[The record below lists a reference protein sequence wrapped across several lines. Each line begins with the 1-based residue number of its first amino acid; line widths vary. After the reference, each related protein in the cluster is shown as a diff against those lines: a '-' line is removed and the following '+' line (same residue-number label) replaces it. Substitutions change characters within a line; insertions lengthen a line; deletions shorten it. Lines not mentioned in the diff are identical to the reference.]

1 MHSQPCDVSLTPP
14 PLPPPQDLDT
24 KVSDLYRDLKE
35 IDDELRN
42 LVIELELGGDLEDVE
57 DVPYVN
63 IPLH

>member
-1 MHSQPCDVSLTPP
+1 MTYPSPPP